1 MDFFD
6 AKKETLKPFNFK
18 TKASSTITSE
28 IIEYANT
35 HIKREQTVL
44 SLLPFVNIDIAD
56 KLEAGVFEFTLIR
69 VASDNLPVEF
79 ISSIYFDK
87 INDIVANLD
96 QHNTRINNKTLLN
109 MLQSGQVD
117 PYFVAFFTCNQ
128 IHPDRWKD
136 IMDKRIQIE
145 KENSNIH
152 VTDIYKCY
160 KCGNRK
166 TKTSQMQ
173 TRSADEPMTIFVTC
187 LVCYNTFTK

>member
-1 MDFFD
+1 METFD

-18 TKASSTITSE
+18 TKASNAITAE
-28 IIEYANT
+28 IILYAVSN
-35 HIKREQTVL
+35 IKREQTIL
-44 SLLPFVNIDIAD
+44 KLLDYVDIVIAD
-56 KLEAGVFEFTLIR
+56 KLEAGVFEYTLIK
-69 VASDNLPVEF
+69 VATDNLPIEF
-79 ISSIYFDK
+79 VSSIYFDK
-87 INDIVANLD
+87 INDLIANLD
-96 QHNTRINNKTLLN
+96 QTNKRIDNKTLLS
-109 MLQSGQVD
+109 MLQHNQVD
-117 PYFVAFFTCNQ
+117 PYYVAFFTCNQ
-128 IHPDRWKD
+128 IHPARWKD
-136 IMDKRIQIE
+136 IMDKRTQIE